1 MASAGIL
8 LNAAATGVAALCF
21 AAVGVSMARRKTRE
35 GQSLAGPL
43 FFGTTA
49 LFLALAALR
58 QVAAYAGEA
67 ALDLLLF
74 QILLVPAGLAIVP
87 LVHLAT
93 QLLTGR
99 RRAADAV
106 ALLFAGAALA
116 GLASAY
122 LEGFG
127 GPRAS
132 PWGTEWIIHS
142 ALTKALLVL
151 IFAVPGVAIGALLV
165 YTGRRTGGETGRR
178 ARLLGVSCGVY
189 YLVFTFDAFGLDGVP
204 LLLARLATAAT
215 AVLAY
220 AANFPG
226 TFRRNLA
233 RRGPGEKD
241 ADAAGT
247 R

>member
-1 MASAGIL
+1 MASEGIL
-8 LNAAATGVAALCF
+8 LNAAATAVAAACF
-21 AAVGVSMARRKTRE
+21 AAVGASMARRKTRE

-49 LFLALAALR
+49 LFLSLAALR
-58 QVAAYAGEA
+58 QVAAYAGDV
-67 ALDLLLF
+67 ALDRLLF
-74 QILLVPAGLAIVP
+74 QVLLVPAGLAIVP

-106 ALLFAGAALA
+106 ALLFAGAALV

-132 PWGTEWIIHS
+132 PWGTEWTIHS
-142 ALTKALLVL
+142 TLAKALLVL
-151 IFAVPGVAIGALLV
+151 ILTIPGIAVGGLLLH
-165 YTGRRTGGETGRR
+165 TGRRTPGEAGRR
-178 ARLLGVSCGVY
+178 ARLLGVSCAVY
-189 YLVFTFDAFGLDGVP
+189 YLVFTVDALGLDGVP

-220 AANFPG
+220 MANFPG
-226 TFRRNLA
+226 AFRREL
-233 RRGPGEKD
+233 PGDGGE
-241 ADAAGT
+241 AAGA